1 MSSARQLTLLVGA
14 GAVVLWGCGGAL
26 QPASPIDEP
35 GGTSGAAGG
44 AGTGVPGVNDGGA
57 AGAAGSPSPHV
68 PGPCIEPA
76 ADAAL
81 ARFQTGVVGSWVGTA
96 TTPTGW
102 TWARA
107 TVEFTF
113 FCDGHYH
120 ARCLVAEGGLDPTYC
135 VALYNGTDDDN
146 PQKTYEIYDVRS
158 DGKATAHIVVYFD
171 ISNTTTRDE
180 LEAIDLAAAG
190 DRLAF
195 DLIHLDQYGPLHY
208 DLQRVP

>member
-1 MSSARQLTLLVGA
+1 MAYAHRSARLLAGA
-14 GAVVLWGCGGAL
+14 GAIVLWGCSGDL
-26 QPASPIDEP
+26 QPGSPSDEP
-35 GGTSGAAGG
+35 GGT
-44 AGTGVPGVNDGGA
+44 N
-57 AGAAGSPSPHV
+57 GAAGSTGTAGAGGAPEPYV

-81 ARFQTGVVGSWVGTA
+81 ARFQTGVVGSWLGTA

-102 TWARA
+102 SWARA

-120 ARCLVAEGGLDPTYC
+120 ARCLASEGGFDPEYC
-135 VALYNGTDDDN
+135 VALYSGTDDDN

-158 DGKATAHIVVYFD
+158 DGKATGYIVVYFD
-171 ISNTTTRDE
+171 LTNTTTRDD
-180 LEAIDLAAAG
+180 LEALDLAAAG

-195 DLIHLDQYGPLHY
+195 DLIHLSQYGPIQY
-208 DLQRVP
+208 ELQRAP